1 MQLYACVYMYVCVC
15 TPKSSYLKG
24 CSLKKKNIM
33 WCTPICHSY
42 AWSTGHTTPFPP
54 PAALLSSSWRRGK
67 AASECFEGE
76 RSPQDFVD
84 LQGTWSS
91 KSSRF
96 YQNPGFRYIF
106 VDT

>member
-1 MQLYACVYMYVCVC
+1 
-15 TPKSSYLKG
+15 
-24 CSLKKKNIM
+24 M